1 MTEGLLAK
9 NTAGV
14 YHFSPVDIIVR
25 LIKTLVLPRG
35 DQFQLISPVSL
46 LNVQQSRPQPRRQSR
61 HSRYRLFSTTAI
73 GNFTSQT
80 IVPGRF
86 TSYGPH
92 SSYRT
97 ESKPTS
103 SALGTEATCPK
114 STYLNAL
121 GIAEC

>member
-9 NTAGV
+9 NTAGFASRRSIST
-14 YHFSPVDIIVR
+14 YFTR
-25 LIKTLVLPRG
+25 LLA
-35 DQFQLISPVSL
+35 
-46 LNVQQSRPQPRRQSR
+46 QQSRPQPRRQSR

-121 GIAEC
+121 GIAECTGQGEPSKRRPLP